1 MSQLQRRINPCL
13 WFEGQA
19 EAAAKYY
26 TGIFRQSRIKRIT
39 HYTEAGQEAHKQK
52 PGSVMTVEF
61 ELDGQPFLA
70 LNGGPEF
77 KFNEAISLQVQCQ
90 TQEDIDYF
98 WERLG
103 AGGDPRAQVCGWLKD
118 RYGVSWQIV
127 YDRMPDLLADDDRGR
142 ASRVMSAMIK
152 MKKLDINELERAA
165 KSSEATPATHG
176 M

>member
-13 WFEGQA
+13 WFDGQA
-19 EAAAKYY
+19 EAAANYY
-26 TGIFRQSRIKRIT
+26 VGIFQQSRITRVT
-39 HYTEAGQEAHKQK
+39 HYTEAGQDTHHQR

-77 KFNEAISLQVQCQ
+77 KFNEAVSFQVQCQ
-90 TQEDIDYF
+90 TQQDIDYF

-127 YDRMPDLLADDDRGR
+127 YDRMPALLADDDRDR
-142 ASRVMSAMIK
+142 ASRVMTAVMK
-152 MKKLDINELERAA
+152 MTKIDINELERAA
-165 KSSEATPATHG
+165 KSGVSSMA
-176 M
+176 

>member
-13 WFEGQA
+13 WFDGQA
-19 EAAAKYY
+19 EAAANYY
-26 TGIFRQSRIKRIT
+26 VGIFEHSRIRRIT
-39 HYTEAGQEAHKQK
+39 HYTEAGHEAHHQPKGK
-52 PGSVMTVEF
+52 VMTVEF

-77 KFNEAISLQVQCQ
+77 KFNESISFQVQCR

-98 WERLG
+98 SERLG
-103 AGGDPRAQVCGWLKD
+103 AGGDPKAQVCGWVKD

-127 YDRMPDLLADDDRGR
+127 YDRMPELLADDDPAR
-142 ASRVMSAMIK
+142 ASRVMTAMLK

-165 KSSEATPATHG
+165 KSDVSSMA
-176 M
+176 